1 MITVVGSFVV
11 DLSMRSPHMPV
22 PGETVL
28 GRSFK
33 MGPGGKGGNQA
44 VAAARSGSQVN
55 MITKLGDDEFGE
67 MAKKNFLAEGINID
81 YTPIDPKDPT
91 GAAVIIVDDT
101 SENMIVVAGCALN
114 NLSKE
119 EVEKAEEVIAK
130 SNVVVVQLEVAME
143 ATKTAVEL
151 AYKHN
156 VPVIFNPAPF
166 SEFPKEII
174 PMVTYATPNE
184 TEAGAWSGIEVVDD
198 DTAVKAAAKIHE
210 MGVNCIIMTLG
221 KRGSLVYEGPDKYKF
236 VDSFHI
242 ENPVDT
248 TGAGDA
254 YNGGLAHALDI
265 GMDIYDAVRYASAV
279 GGLSVTKA
287 GTAPAMPYAKETEEF
302 LAKQK

>member
-44 VAAARSGSQVN
+44 VSAARSGSEVY

-67 MAKKNFLAEGINID
+67 MAKKNFTNEGINID

-114 NLSKE
+114 NLTRE
-119 EVEKAEEVIAK
+119 EVYKAEDIIAK
-130 SNVVVVQLEVAME
+130 SNVLVVQLEVAME
-143 ATKTAVEL
+143 ATKAAVEI
-151 AYKHN
+151 AHKYN

-166 SEFPKEII
+166 SDFPQEII

-184 TEAGAWSGIEVVDD
+184 TEASEWSGVKVVDD
-198 DTAVKAAAKIHE
+198 ASALEAAQKIID
-210 MGVNCIIMTLG
+210 MGVECIIMTLG
-221 KRGSLVYEGPDKYKF
+221 KRGSLVYKSRDEYKF

-254 YNGGLAHALDI
+254 YNGGLAHALDV

-279 GGLSVTKA
+279 GGLSVTKM
-287 GTAPAMPYAKETEEF
+287 GTAPAMPYKNEVEEF
-302 LAKQK
+302 LAKQN

>member
-44 VAAARSGSQVN
+44 VAAARSGSEVY

-67 MAKKNFLAEGINID
+67 MAKKNFIKEGINID

-119 EVEKAEEVIAK
+119 EVAKAEDIIAK

-143 ATKTAVEL
+143 ATKAAVEL

-166 SEFPKEII
+166 SKFPEEII

-184 TEAGAWSGIEVVDD
+184 TEAGAWSGIPVVDD
-198 DTAVKAAAKIHE
+198 DSAVKAAAKIHE
-210 MGVNCIIMTLG
+210 MGVKCVIMTLG
-221 KRGSLVYEGPDKYKF
+221 KRGSLVYEGPDKYQF
-236 VDSFHI
+236 VDAFYI

-265 GMDIYDAVRYASAV
+265 GMDIKDAVRYASAV

-287 GTAPAMPYAKETEEF
+287 GTAPAMPYAKETEDF
-302 LAKQK
+302 LAKH

>member
-67 MAKKNFLAEGINID
+67 MAKKNFTAEGINID
-81 YTPIDPKDPT
+81 FTPIDPENPT

-114 NLSKE
+114 TLTKE
-119 EVEKAEEVIAK
+119 EVYKAEELIAK

-143 ATKTAVEL
+143 ATLAAVEL
-151 AYKHN
+151 AHKYN

-166 SEFPKEII
+166 SAFPEEII

-184 TEAGAWSGIEVVDD
+184 TEAGAWAGVEVVDD
-198 DTAVKAAAKIHE
+198 ATALEAAQKIVDKGVKC
-210 MGVNCIIMTLG
+210 VIMTLG
-221 KRGSLVYEGPDKYKF
+221 KRGSLVYKSADDYKF
-236 VDSFHI
+236 VDAFYI

-254 YNGGLAHALDI
+254 YNGGLAHALDV

-279 GGLSVTKA
+279 GGLSVTKP
-287 GTAPAMPYAKETEEF
+287 GTAPAMPYAEEVEAF
-302 LAKQK
+302 LADK